1 MERGPHLSRATTAR
15 KPLFTAPYHAPFLL
29 PFLPNR
35 NSTLLLLLLLLS
47 LLSLF
52 EKNVVVIVEKMEKFQ
67 RGENRNQEAKE

>member
-35 NSTLLLLLLLLS
+35 NSTLLLLLLLS

-52 EKNVVVIVEKMEKFQ
+52 EKNVVIVEKMEKFQ